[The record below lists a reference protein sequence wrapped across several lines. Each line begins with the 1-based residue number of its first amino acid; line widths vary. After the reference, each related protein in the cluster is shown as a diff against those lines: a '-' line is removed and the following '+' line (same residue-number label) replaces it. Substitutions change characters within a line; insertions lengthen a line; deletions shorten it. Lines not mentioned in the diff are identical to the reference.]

1 MSKIRCCLGCADRKL
16 FCHSNCEKYINEKA
30 LNDATRTLISEKRN
44 RENIYKLYH
53 AERIRKTKK
62 K

>member
-1 MSKIRCCLGCADRKL
+1 MSKIKCCLGCKERKL
-16 FCHSNCEKYINEKA
+16 FCHGKCEKYINDKA

-44 RENIYKLYH
+44 RENIYKSYC
-53 AERIRKTKK
+53 AERIRKSKK